1 MKKTALT
8 ILLVVLNVLHLTAQC
23 DYEQI
28 TDSYSAS
35 FPSDWNSGFVG
46 RDDFFVPAGQTW
58 TITRI
63 FASMRTEATTL
74 DPEFTIDILDD
85 QMNYINAANAYSD
98 NVIPHYIA
106 TLPNGKIISD
116 YEMWLDL
123 PMVLTGG
130 ASGTMYYLQ
139 ITGGSSS
146 FNYSF
151 EWETNQDGGM
161 GYGLDAFVYDSNIDQ
176 LYITNSDFVFKIVRG
191 SVSTQQLTTCDSLT
205 WIDGNTYGST
215 TANFLET
222 YAHFPYAAASGCDS
236 VVKLELTINHSIY
249 ATQNVT
255 ACGSYTWID
264 GNTYT
269 ASNNTA
275 MHTLSGVTVNGCDSI
290 MTLNLT
296 MYPNPTA
303 TITHNANGE
312 LVASSAISYD
322 WYDCLTNT
330 LIPNATQ
337 QTFQASQNGSYA
349 VLVTNAYDCVD
360 TSACEI
366 VNELAVDDLSL
377 TAIEMYPNPTT
388 GELHFAGSQLSL
400 LVEIVDVNGKIVLT
414 DTLEEEKTLNLR
426 SLENG
431 IYTIR
436 LMSDSAVSVKKV
448 VLEK

>member
-8 ILLVVLNVLHLTAQC
+8 MLLVVLTVLNLNAQC
-23 DYEQI
+23 DYEQT
-28 TDSYSAS
+28 TDSYSAA
-35 FPSDWNSGFVG
+35 FPSDWNSGLVG

-58 TITRI
+58 TITRV

-74 DPEFTIDILDD
+74 DPDFTIDILDD
-85 QMNYINAANAYSD
+85 QFNYINAAYAAPE

-106 TLPNGKIISD
+106 TLPNGKIIND
-116 YEMWLDL
+116 YEMWMDV

-130 ASGTMYYLQ
+130 ASGTLYYLQ

-151 EWETNQDGGM
+151 EWEANQDGGM
-161 GYGLDAFVYDSNIDQ
+161 GYGLDAYVYDMNNDL

-191 SVSTQQLTTCDSLT
+191 TVSTQQLTTCDSLT
-205 WIDGNTYGST
+205 WIDGNTYGSP

-249 ATQNVT
+249 ATQTVT

-269 ASNNTA
+269 SSNNTA
-275 MHTLSGVTVNGCDSI
+275 THTLSGVTVNGCDSL

-296 MYPNPTA
+296 VYPNPSP

-322 WYDCLTNT
+322 WFDCLTNT

-366 VNELAVDDLSL
+366 VNELAIDEVGLE
-377 TAIEMYPNPTT
+377 TVYIYPNPTSENIHI
-388 GELHFAGSQLSL
+388 GGVSAPLEFVLMDL
-400 LVEIVDVNGKIVLT
+400 NGKIVQAGTIEGNSSLNFSA
-414 DTLEEEKTLNLR
+414 LE
-426 SLENG
+426 SG
-431 IYTIR
+431 IYSLR
-436 LMSDSAVSVKKV
+436 LSSDAAVKVLRV
-448 VLEK
+448 VLED

>member
-1 MKKTALT
+1 MKKTTLT
-8 ILLVVLNVLHLTAQC
+8 ILLVVLNVLQLTAQC
-23 DYEQI
+23 DYEQT
-28 TDSYSAS
+28 TDSYNAS
-35 FPSDWNSGFVG
+35 FPSDWNSGVVG

-58 TITRI
+58 TITRV
-63 FASMRTEATTL
+63 FATMRTEATTM

-98 NVIPHYIA
+98 NVIPHYVA
-106 TLPNGKIISD
+106 TLPSGKIINN
-116 YEMWLDL
+116 YEMWLDV

-130 ASGTMYYLQ
+130 ASGTMYFLQ

-151 EWETNQDGGM
+151 EWETNQDAGM
-161 GYGLDAFVYDSNIDQ
+161 GYGLDAYVYDMNVGQ
-176 LYITNSDFVFKIVRG
+176 LFITNSDFVFKIVRG
-191 SVSTQQLTTCDSLT
+191 TVSTQQLTTCDSLT

-236 VVKLELTINHSIY
+236 VVKLELTINHSIH
-249 ATQNVT
+249 ATQTVT

-264 GNTYT
+264 GITYT
-269 ASNNTA
+269 ATNYTA
-275 MHTLSGVTVNGCDSI
+275 THTLAGVTNSGCDSV

-296 MYPNPTA
+296 VYPLPTP
-303 TITHNANGE
+303 TITHNSNGE
-312 LVASSAISYD
+312 LVASNAVSYD

-330 LIPNATQ
+330 LIPTATQ

-349 VLVTNAYDCVD
+349 VIVSNAYSCSD

-377 TAIEMYPNPTT
+377 NAIEMYPNPTS
-388 GELHFAGSQLSL
+388 GELHFSGNDAVLKI
-400 LVEIVDVNGKIVLT
+400 EIFDVNGKIVLT
-414 DTLEEEKTLNLR
+414 EKLEATESLNL
-426 SLENG
+426 SSFENG